1 MPQKSSTPRDY
12 LSLTIKLILILSI
25 FNAIYL
31 QFWHIMSTN
40 IFLLILMFLPQIFK
54 KYQLKIPTEFE
65 WILLAFVILTFFLGE
80 IGGKIVPIFF
90 GIATGMIGFMI
101 LLILYSSNQI
111 KKNYFLI
118 ILFSFNF
125 SVAVGFAIELAKYY
139 LKLIL
144 GQELSTGIYTF
155 TMTNMTYVII
165 GALISSTAGYIYMKR
180 KLEILNII
188 VNKFKRTNPK
198 LFAKMDS
205 PEEILNLIKK
215 GENERTEFKSTLRV
229 NLHTNELDRRLEFSV
244 LKTITAFLNS
254 NGGTLLIGV
263 SNKGQIIGIERDR
276 FEDNDKFNLHLMNLI
291 KGKIGKKY
299 LSFISFEEST
309 IEGKTILRIDC
320 KKSDNQVFLRPT
332 PQDEEFYIRAGPS
345 TIQISGSELIGYVE
359 QRFKRET

>member
-1 MPQKSSTPRDY
+1 MSQKSSAPKDY
-12 LSLTIKLILILSI
+12 LALAIKLILFLSI
-25 FNAIYL
+25 INAIHSQL
-31 QFWHIMSTN
+31 WHIMSTN
-40 IFLLILMFLPQIFK
+40 IFLLILMFIPQISK
-54 KYQLKIPTEFE
+54 KYQLKIPIEFE

-80 IGGKIVPIFF
+80 LSGKIVPIFF

-125 SVAVGFAIELAKYY
+125 SVAIGFAIELAKYY

-144 GQELSTGIYTF
+144 GHELSAGIYSF

-165 GALISSTAGYIYMKR
+165 GALISSTAGYIYMKN

-198 LFAKMDS
+198 LFVKTDS
-205 PEEILNLIKK
+205 PEEILDLIKK
-215 GENERTEFKSTLRV
+215 GENEKTEFKSTLRV

-299 LSFISFEEST
+299 LAFIDLEQILIEE
-309 IEGKTILRIDC
+309 KTILKIDC
-320 KKSDNQVFLRPT
+320 RRSDQQVFLRPT
-332 PQDEEFYIRAGPS
+332 PQEEEFYIRAGPS
-345 TIQISGSELIGYVE
+345 TIQISGSELIGYVG
-359 QRFKRET
+359 QRFRKDD